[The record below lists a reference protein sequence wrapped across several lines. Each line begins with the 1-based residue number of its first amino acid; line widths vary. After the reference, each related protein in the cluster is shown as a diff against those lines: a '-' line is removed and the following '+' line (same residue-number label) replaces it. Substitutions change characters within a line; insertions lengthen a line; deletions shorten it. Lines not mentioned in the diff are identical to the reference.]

1 MKSKLTVM
9 IATVI
14 LVAATLALTINS
26 ALAASKSSVDAI
38 TFYSY
43 QDNNPPGKGIKYPK
57 VHEEA
62 GGRGTYKDP
71 ITVSVEESFLE
82 PGTRLYVNDLKKY
95 LIVEDLCGDWPC
107 GTHDTKNYI
116 DVWMNSEEDSDA
128 DAIDACQ
135 RKWTRRTK
143 DGDEPKQVV
152 IDPPED
158 LPVSTTA
165 FFDTNSDKCAKP
177 PQNW

>member
-1 MKSKLTVM
+1 MKRKLTV
-9 IATVI
+9 ILAAVI
-14 LVAATLALTINS
+14 LAVTIFETTNTS

-71 ITVSVEESFLE
+71 ITVSVEEGFLK

-95 LIVEDLCGDWPC
+95 MIVEDLCGDPPC
-107 GTHDTKNYI
+107 GTHGTDNYI
-116 DVWMNSEEDSDA
+116 DVWMNSEEDSDP

-135 RKWTRRTK
+135 RKWTRRTI
-143 DGDEPKQVV
+143 DGDEPKQVA
-152 IDPPED
+152 INPSED
-158 LPVSTTA
+158 LSVDTTP
-165 FFDTNSDKCAKP
+165 FFNTKTDTCGKL

>member
-1 MKSKLTVM
+1 MKRKV
-9 IATVI
+9 TVI
-14 LVAATLALTINS
+14 LAAVMIVVASFVTTTTS
-26 ALAASKSSVDAI
+26 ALAASKTSVDAI

-43 QDNNPPGKGIKYPK
+43 QDNTPPGKEIAYPQIHK
-57 VHEEA
+57 EA

-95 LIVEDLCGDWPC
+95 LIVEDLCGAWPC

-116 DVWMNSEEDSDA
+116 DVWMNSEEDSNP

-143 DGDEPKQVV
+143 DGDDPKQVV

-158 LPVSTTA
+158 LPVFTTT